1 MNYLATSI
9 NESPVIVGTA
19 NAAITDVRGYAVK
32 FNATGNVVLAGAGD
46 VPLGI
51 GIMTNGNEGAIEA
64 GADVDIQIKDIGLVC
79 AGAAITKGASLSV
92 NANGAF
98 IPATSGTAAV
108 AIALGTASA
117 AGQYIPAILKF
128 VAPAVSA

>member
-19 NAAITDVRGYAVK
+19 ASAITDVRGHAVK
-32 FNATGNVVLAGAGD
+32 FSSGNIVLAGAGD

-51 GIMTNGNEGAIEA
+51 GIMTNGDEGAIAA

-92 NANGAF
+92 DANGCF
-98 IPATSGTAAV
+98 IPATSSTAAV
-108 AIALGTASA
+108 AVALGTASA
-117 AGQYIPAILKF
+117 AGQFIPAILKL
-128 VAPAVSA
+128 VAPAVS